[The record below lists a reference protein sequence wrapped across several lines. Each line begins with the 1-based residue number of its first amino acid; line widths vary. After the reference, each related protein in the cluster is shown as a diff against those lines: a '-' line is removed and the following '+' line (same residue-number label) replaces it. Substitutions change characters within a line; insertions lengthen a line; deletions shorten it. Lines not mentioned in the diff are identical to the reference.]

1 MESQSFTM
9 ELNKALTETG
19 IITIIEKQCG
29 DILTQTLSSTNLF
42 KLLINAEKKHNITNM
57 SKLIFIFFEEI
68 FIIRSNDTLKLIS
81 MHFQEEQLLWHFLI
95 QIMILII

>member
-29 DILTQTLSSTNLF
+29 DISTQTPSSTNLF

-57 SKLIFIFFEEI
+57 SKLNFF
-68 FIIRSNDTLKLIS
+68 F
-81 MHFQEEQLLWHFLI
+81 F
-95 QIMILII
+95 